1 MPLSRKKSCVRCRQ
15 SKLRCNQAT
24 PSCSRCSERGVRCLY
39 DWKIGGAAPY
49 ANSTASKVSRTH
61 LMPSR
66 ISEELIDGAS
76 QFENLDNTSALSAS
90 TFMNHELQAPDLSLD
105 DFELDLTSMNAERSL
120 GTPNLEPSLGA
131 TAESST
137 FPLRTDI
144 PEYLEIG
151 VPEPSAETLEMIT
164 CHLSDSEQWSLGRT
178 ISPNPASHVPQT
190 LPVQLP
196 PRRGTFQRRN
206 VIRHCLSSSIV
217 LGQLTNFSKMM
228 IQGDR
233 LPPFICPPCQ
243 LHEEMVFDCARS
255 RKHQCLPKD
264 LAICASLVQMFYSRT
279 PQNAD
284 FVWKTI
290 YVETDRL
297 HREHENYDIYQQ
309 LAALQAITIYILLQA
324 LDVESGEANGA
335 HSLLHNVIAIST
347 SVSNRNKVVLNNL
360 YGIPARQQWVHE
372 ESVRRTMIILLI
384 IDLLLEGLL
393 EHQTVK
399 CHSLRGAGLDNIP
412 LPASRDLWEAET
424 NFAWRNEYEKYLS
437 QRKINKVLTIGDL
450 MELTEGGALKTL
462 LETDP
467 RFDLV
472 PDAYAWC
479 ESLDS
484 LGSLLWMAIPFQ
496 QRRTRPGMNEVCGWS
511 YGVAVVG
518 KPMREVLALE
528 DYAQIEVQYNEAYK

>member
-206 VIRHCLSSSIV
+206 
-217 LGQLTNFSKMM
+217 MM

-324 LDVESGEANGA
+324 LDVES
-335 HSLLHNVIAIST
+335 
-347 SVSNRNKVVLNNL
+347 VVLNNL

>member
-1 MPLSRKKSCVRCRQ
+1 
-15 SKLRCNQAT
+15 
-24 PSCSRCSERGVRCLY
+24 
-39 DWKIGGAAPY
+39 
-49 ANSTASKVSRTH
+49 
-61 LMPSR
+61 MPSR

-206 VIRHCLSSSIV
+206 
-217 LGQLTNFSKMM
+217 MM

-243 LHEEMVFDCARS
+243 LHEEM
-255 RKHQCLPKD
+255 
-264 LAICASLVQMFYSRT
+264 MFYSRT

-496 QRRTRPGMNEVCGWS
+496 QRRTRPGMNEVW
-511 YGVAVVG
+511 
-518 KPMREVLALE
+518 
-528 DYAQIEVQYNEAYK
+528 

>member
-206 VIRHCLSSSIV
+206 
-217 LGQLTNFSKMM
+217 
-228 IQGDR
+228 
-233 LPPFICPPCQ
+233 
-243 LHEEMVFDCARS
+243 
-255 RKHQCLPKD
+255 
-264 LAICASLVQMFYSRT
+264 MFYSRT

-297 HREHENYDIYQQ
+297 HREQ